1 MFVALDKLSEVLK
14 KDSKSKTLRQIS
26 NPPDIAADQDVTK
39 LRHLSLQLPE
49 SPEFEVERE
58 KFQFSTL
65 PRGIP
70 LSNLKVMP
78 SYKIGDEISFYDKH
92 NRKIIGRVRWIGES
106 KDGLDIVGVE
116 AVSNVYIKICMV
128 YL

>member
-65 PRGIP
+65 PRGTP
-70 LSNLKVMP
+70 LS
-78 SYKIGDEISFYDKH
+78 Y
-92 NRKIIGRVRWIGES
+92 
-106 KDGLDIVGVE
+106 
-116 AVSNVYIKICMV
+116 
-128 YL
+128 